1 MGALLA
7 VTAALCWAI
16 GAILARLGLQGGI
29 KASTGTFISTISS
42 LVLLGGLALI
52 INFKDVLQLSLA
64 AVAWFAVIGVINYVG
79 GRQFNYSAIR
89 RIGVTKASPLF
100 ASAPLFAFI
109 FAVIFLGESVNPAL
123 IIGTLTIVGGIGL
136 VVTSQ

>member
-42 LVLLGGLALI
+42 LVLLGGLLPS
-52 INFKDVLQLSLA
+52 F
-64 AVAWFAVIGVINYVG
+64 
-79 GRQFNYSAIR
+79 
-89 RIGVTKASPLF
+89 SPTQT
-100 ASAPLFAFI
+100 SVEVSTPSW
-109 FAVIFLGESVNPAL
+109 LGS
-123 IIGTLTIVGGIGL
+123 
-136 VVTSQ
+136 